1 MTLEY
6 KGCKLSNSLS
16 MFLYYKSATGSTM
29 EKDISLIQQQRKI
42 IDDENTTEE
51 EKNKALDKVDATQ
64 VLTNVYYSMRCAA
77 EGKKL
82 DYDSTIAEVDISDL
96 ISNEFSMVLEELM
109 SVKKKQSGFLKKHL
123 RK

>member
-29 EKDISLIQQQRKI
+29 EKDTSLIQQQRKI
-42 IDDENTTEE
+42 IDDENTTDE

>member
-1 MTLEY
+1 
-6 KGCKLSNSLS
+6 
-16 MFLYYKSATGSTM
+16 M
-29 EKDISLIQQQRKI
+29 EKDTSLIQQQRKI

>member
-6 KGCKLSNSLS
+6 KGCMLSNSLS
-16 MFLYYKSATGSTM
+16 MFLYYTSATRSTM
-29 EKDISLIQQQRKI
+29 EKDTSLIQQQRKI

>member
-1 MTLEY
+1 MTVDY
-6 KGCKLSNSLS
+6 KGNKLSNSLA

-29 EKDISLIQQQRKI
+29 EKDTSLVQQQQKI
-42 IDDENTTEE
+42 LNDENATEE
-51 EKNKALDKVDATQ
+51 EKNKALDKVDALQ

-82 DYDSTIAEVDISDL
+82 DYDTTIAEVDITDL
-96 ISNEFSMVLEELM
+96 TTDEFSIVLEKLM